1 MKTDAPKQVTWII
14 AVILGILG
22 ILGHYGYLPA
32 AAAYD
37 FLLLIG
43 GWALL
48 ALGSVVEGL

>member
-1 MKTDAPKQVTWII
+1 MKTDAPKQATWII

-37 FLLLIG
+37 FLLLIA

-48 ALGSVVEGL
+48 AAGSMLEGL